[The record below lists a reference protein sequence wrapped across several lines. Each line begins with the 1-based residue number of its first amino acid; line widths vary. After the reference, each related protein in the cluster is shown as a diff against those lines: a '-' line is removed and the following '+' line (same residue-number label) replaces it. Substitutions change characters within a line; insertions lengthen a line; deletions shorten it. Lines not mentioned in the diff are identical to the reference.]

1 MCLSLQV
8 VGRLGPIFQGVTAR
22 LLDAGAIVV
31 APSLDTTGLDELQN
45 NLGRPAGL
53 LTVQGTLARKDGAKH
68 LTDIIKYEVGKLH
81 GVVAHGGLDGVYH
94 NENTNIVGRDFLKTP
109 TKDILDEIAHL
120 VGTHHHAACILMPL
134 LNQLAEATPALP
146 SFTLLTGGLAEMPDS
161 RDQQT
166 GAEGPVLTAMY
177 GFGLALRRAAF
188 NSKVRV
194 NEIRLGM
201 HVNRCDS
208 ERMADPR
215 VRPLSLDLGTLCSYI
230 AESPVDRDRRIRIN
244 NNSDLD
250 KVLDTYDAFP
260 NHFFKI
266 DPPAKRDLG
275 RFPEG
280 RPGKSNQWL
289 YHPQPVGWT
298 KRNK

>member
-1 MCLSLQV
+1 V

-31 APSLDTTGLDELQN
+31 APSLDKTALDELQD
-45 NLGRPAGL
+45 NLCNPAGL
-53 LTVQGTLARKDGAKH
+53 LTVQGTLAHKDGAKH
-68 LTDIIKYEVGKLH
+68 LTDIVKYEVGKLH

-94 NENTNIVGRDFLKTP
+94 NENTSIVGRNFLKTP
-109 TKDILDEIAHL
+109 TKDILDELTHL

-146 SFTLLTGGLAEMPDS
+146 SFTLLTGGLPCVVPDS
-161 RDQQT
+161 SDQQT
-166 GAEGPVLTAMY
+166 GAEGPVLTSMY
-177 GFGLALRRAAF
+177 GFGLALRRAAW

-244 NNSDLD
+244 NNADLD
-250 KVLDTYDAFP
+250 QVLVSYDAFP

-266 DPPAKRDLG
+266 DPPARQDPG
-275 RFPEG
+275 RFPKG
-280 RPGKSNQWL
+280 HPGKSNHRWL
-289 YHPQPVGWT
+289 FHPQPVGWT
-298 KRNK
+298 KQNK